1 MIDPKRRLWTP
12 SRSITIQ
19 NGQMANLSVLSTQ
32 QDVVENSN
40 LGENDGWNGCIQA
53 VVLTT
58 TLPASV

>member
-1 MIDPKRRLWTP
+1 
-12 SRSITIQ
+12 
-19 NGQMANLSVLSTQ
+19 MANLSVLSTQ

-58 TLPASV
+58 TLPASIS